1 MRGIIY
7 TQIGSAV
14 QAAVERFVVV
24 GETIADENP
33 DVQPEMYDACH
44 EARVAGSSIA
54 NLHNSLLDDGSP
66 AVSTSMSK
74 TQLIKS
80 ARQLLSSVTR
90 VLLM

>member
-1 MRGIIY
+1 M
-7 TQIGSAV
+7 
-14 QAAVERFVVV
+14 VV

-66 AVSTSMSK
+66 ATSASMSK